1 MRRGAIKQALQQA
14 SQVQSGMRE
23 EPIRA
28 PLGEMSDCALLE
40 RGLVVKFRCCQGAD
54 PGNPSQRALLL
65 EMEELRAEWKRR
77 FPRLPLSVTLD

>member
-23 EPIRA
+23 ERRA
-28 PLGEMSDCALLE
+28 PLREIPDCALLE